1 MLSAVQKGVCSDA
14 DTIRY
19 VDELKSH
26 LSAKEEQAK
35 KVKIFLN

>member
-14 DTIRY
+14 DTVCY

-26 LSAKEEQAK
+26 LSVKEEQAK
-35 KVKIFLN
+35 KLKTFLN